1 MNETLVLQ
9 LCTGVEEG
17 LQKLLQRRARQQYPE
32 GVFQQSAGAV
42 AGTAEPSNTQT
53 PEKESEA
60 CQDGSPAPGMHGT
73 ATEEDGRAPALQA
86 AATAGAAPAAVPA
99 PHASGRD
106 LLVHAAS
113 EKLLRKGF
121 RRSTHV
127 GPPWLASAADAL
139 ALSVSKKHGPT
150 LTAKA
155 RGRLVGVVGEPDVID
170 DTVFE
175 LNSYSSDDDWII
187 DKEYLKLRAAKLT
200 GSRGRKGAARGDL
213 KDSGTTP
220 GIPGLMLPC

>member
-1 MNETLVLQ
+1 M
-9 LCTGVEEG
+9 
-17 LQKLLQRRARQQYPE
+17 
-32 GVFQQSAGAV
+32 
-42 AGTAEPSNTQT
+42 
-53 PEKESEA
+53 
-60 CQDGSPAPGMHGT
+60 
-73 ATEEDGRAPALQA
+73 
-86 AATAGAAPAAVPA
+86 
-99 PHASGRD
+99 
-106 LLVHAAS
+106 
-113 EKLLRKGF
+113 
-121 RRSTHV
+121 